1 MEGTKKDEKTPV
13 FTSIKD
19 ILEDENY
26 GYQNENSLCFWQKED
41 AGVCQRNQSK
51 TPACVQRG

>member
-26 GYQNENSLCFWQKED
+26 GYQNENSLRF
-41 AGVCQRNQSK
+41 R
-51 TPACVQRG
+51 